1 MSIIKS
7 KIKIL
12 PKKCGIYQF
21 FDEQNKLIYVGKSK
35 KLKPEWFHFSKK
47 HENLKT
53 KF

>member
-1 MSIIKS
+1 MWSLSI
-7 KIKIL
+7 
-12 PKKCGIYQF
+12 

-35 KLKPEWFHFSKK
+35 NIKTRVASYFSKK